1 MAGKQEIADQVED
14 KDVEVDETD
23 ATQPSDKEVESA
35 GEETET
41 SGEGDK
47 SDAEQPGKKGNDG
60 TKGILRDLQE
70 ERERRRKAEELA
82 ERTAREISELRE
94 QFNAKIA
101 AADEK
106 PVEDDIKLGDDDL
119 TTFGAIKKY
128 TDKMIREKVEPMAK
142 KIAAYEQ
149 EIFANKILNSEK
161 AAKEKYNV
169 AAVGS
174 ELAYDKVFEEGT
186 REMVKM
192 NPGFVEAIRNSPNPA
207 ETAYE
212 IGLLH
217 PKFKNIRQK
226 SQAEEIV
233 EKIAAPKAVTGRT
246 GAGKSGGFNAKTA
259 TIADLVKLSDE
270 ELDKLAREQG

>member
-35 GEETET
+35 GEETDAADDT
-41 SGEGDK
+41 AG
-47 SDAEQPGKKGNDG
+47 SDAEQPGKKPDAN
-60 TKGILRDLQE
+60 KGILRDLQE

-82 ERTAREISELRE
+82 ERTAREVEQLKE

-101 AADEK
+101 AADDK
-106 PVEDDIKLGDDDL
+106 PEEDIKLADDDL

-142 KIAAYEQ
+142 KIAWYEQ
-149 EIFANKILNSEK
+149 KVFQDNILNSEK
-161 AAKEKYNV
+161 AAKDKYSA
-169 AAVGS
+169 AAVGAD
-174 ELAYDKVFEEGT
+174 LAYDKVFEEGT
-186 REMVKM
+186 REMVKI
-192 NPGFVEAIRNSPNPA
+192 NPGFIEAIRNSPNPA

-212 IGLLH
+212 IGMLH
-217 PKFKNIRQK
+217 PKFKNVRQK
-226 SQAEEIV
+226 SQAEELV
-233 EKIAAPKAVTGRT
+233 EKIQSPKAVTGRT